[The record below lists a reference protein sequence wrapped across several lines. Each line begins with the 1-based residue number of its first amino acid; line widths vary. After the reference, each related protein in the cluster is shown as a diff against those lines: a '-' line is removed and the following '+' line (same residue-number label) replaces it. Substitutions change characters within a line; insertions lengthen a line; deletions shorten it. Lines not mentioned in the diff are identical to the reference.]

1 MVAIKDL
8 RMRLR
13 SIALLAALLPGLV
26 APAGMSWCMAL
37 CTALRSGLAAP
48 AQHACCETRGQA
60 PAAPVSGTQIKAPCS
75 ACLVAANP
83 KSDLQKHETAAA
95 AVTLAPPTAASFVAQ
110 APQAPL
116 VHVRALL
123 LPPAPA
129 GPGAAP
135 LPLRI

>member
-1 MVAIKDL
+1 
-8 RMRLR
+8 MRLR
-13 SIALLAALLPGLV
+13 SLALLAVLLPGLV
-26 APAGMSWCMAL
+26 APAGMSWCAAL
-37 CTALRSGLAAP
+37 CAAVRASRSAP
-48 AQHACCETRGQA
+48 AAHACCDAREQA
-60 PAAPVSGTQIKAPCS
+60 PAAPASGPQIKAPCS
-75 ACLVAANP
+75 GCLVVASP

-95 AVTLAPPTAASFVAQ
+95 AVSLAPPTAAPFVAQ

-123 LPPAPA
+123 LPPATA